1 MAKIKKA
8 TPNVGEDVEK
18 KDPHSLWVELQTS
31 AAIEWTRAETSQK
44 YKSKPPIWPSYPAP
58 WSVPEVTPQIL
69 AELSPLRLYSHSQ
82 ETERTCRPFSWG
94 VHSKNVVHSH
104 NKMLFS
110 WKENEIMRFSGKWME
125 LENTTL
131 SEARQPRPRKPN
143 TECSLWIFR
152 CEDRA
157 WNNCRSQVSSV
168 QFLLQW

>member
-8 TPNVGEDVEK
+8 TPSVGEDVEK
-18 KDPHSLWVELQTS
+18 KDPHSLWVELQAS

-44 YKSKPPIWPSYPAP
+44 DKSKPPIWASYPAP

-94 VHSKNVVHSH
+94 IHSENVVHSH

-110 WKENEIMRFSGKWME
+110 WKENEIMRFLGQMDGTRKDDIEWGE
-125 LENTTL
+125 AAQTT
-131 SEARQPRPRKPN
+131 KDK

-168 QFLLQW
+168 QFLLRW